1 MMFEYENQMVAPA
14 EQWLQSQGLLTK
26 KEFPT
31 PWGICDL
38 VGCSL
43 NRNKVRKRL
52 ALRQTRPIRS
62 PLRVHLLSLIPD
74 ETDHRTA
81 SIDALHE
88 NFAGYLDRERI
99 EIELDRLLRDRFIEQ
114 PSPGAYFKRN
124 GWTPLHKRLI
134 AIELKLSRIDDAL
147 HQAINN
153 LGFADESYVG
163 LPERT
168 ARGLLVQNRR
178 ADFTIRRIGIIGVG
192 LRTCTVVLRSARRQP
207 DRESAT
213 PRDYCVERFWLPHL
227 KDSGA

>member
-14 EQWLQSQGLLTK
+14 EQWLRSQGLAIK

-38 VGCSL
+38 VGCLL

-74 ETDHRTA
+74 ETDQRTVG
-81 SIDALHE
+81 IDELYGD
-88 NFAGYLDRERI
+88 FGGYLDRERI
-99 EIELDRLLRDRFIEQ
+99 EIELDRLLRDHFIEQ

-124 GWTPLHKRLI
+124 GWMPLHKRLV
-134 AIELKLSRIDDAL
+134 AIELKLARIDDAL

-163 LPERT
+163 LPPDRAERL
-168 ARGLLVQNRR
+168 AESKRRSEFDHRG
-178 ADFTIRRIGIIGVG
+178 IGILAIGADRCS
-192 LRTCTVVLRSARRQP
+192 LVLRPQKQAP
-207 DRESAT
+207 AT
-213 PRDYCVERFWLPHL
+213 ERVTQAYSVERFWPAHL
-227 KDSGA
+227 KGNEA